1 MHADGALVEGKTM
14 LLSGWTFIPC
24 QMNTL
29 TRSKPWLSDDVTV
42 SLMPCGLR
50 NILQHAVVCSSGL
63 CQGATAMCCLGQCPV
78 KSMAELSLEVISR
91 CPLPQGTTTTYKTC

>member
-1 MHADGALVEGKTM
+1 MHADGTLVEGKTM

-42 SLMPCGLR
+42 SPVPCGLR
-50 NILQHAVVCSSGL
+50 NICSM
-63 CQGATAMCCLGQCPV
+63 Q
-78 KSMAELSLEVISR
+78 
-91 CPLPQGTTTTYKTC
+91 